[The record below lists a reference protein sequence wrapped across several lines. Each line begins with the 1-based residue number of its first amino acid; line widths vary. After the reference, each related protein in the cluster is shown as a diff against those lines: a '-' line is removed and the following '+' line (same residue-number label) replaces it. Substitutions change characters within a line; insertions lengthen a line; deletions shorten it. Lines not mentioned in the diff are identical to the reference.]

1 MEECELS
8 PAGQEQPWKAASLK
22 RMAWAQSRDSWQAP
36 ESEEQ
41 SPEELLPAPAANHK
55 PGPAETGPIPNK
67 IASWLREC
75 RTPLGASLDDQSS
88 SPSKGE

>member
-8 PAGQEQPWKAASLK
+8 PAGREHSWKTASLK

-41 SPEELLPAPAANHK
+41 PSPEELLPAQAANHK
-55 PGPAETGPIPNK
+55 ADSAETGPIPSK

-75 RTPLGASLDDQSS
+75 R
-88 SPSKGE
+88 